1 MIFWIAPSGGNNSYI
16 CMKLIGKETGS
27 TTTYHDTGTH
37 SDEKQIINIMH
48 YGTKNE
54 NTKVVVAQDYN
65 NVKNIVSKNDVVIQN
80 YIDDYRELLLINWFE
95 KNQAPLGNESSLR
108 YGWKSSWIAWQQD
121 LWKNVSKLPITSAVC
136 EWMCKLWDN
145 NFEDIKRQK
154 EIEKVF
160 NWSCMYKSS
169 ASTVSEFEKIGYS
182 YTVQEHDNWLKSQTG
197 ILSIWQDI
205 KSNVETPMKLDDE
218 IWKGIA
224 MGMYARDNNM
234 NRRQAEEHFGLI
246 L

>member
-27 TTTYHDTGTH
+27 TTTYHDAGTH
-37 SDEKQIINIMH
+37 SDGKQIINIMH
-48 YGTKNE
+48 YGTRNE

-65 NVKNIVSKNDVVIQN
+65 NVKNIMSENDVVIQN

-95 KNQAPLGNESSLR
+95 KNQAPLGNEPSLR

-121 LWKNVSKLPITSAVC
+121 LWKDVSKLPVTSAVC

-169 ASTVSEFEKIGYS
+169 EATVAEFENIGYN
-182 YTVQEHDNWLKSQTG
+182 YTVKEHDSWLASQKN
-197 ILSIWQDI
+197 IIDIWKNI
-205 KSNVETPMKLDDE
+205 RENVGNPMNVTDD

-224 MGMYARDNNM
+224 MGIYARNNNM
-234 NRRQAEEHFGLI
+234 TRQQVENHFNLTK
-246 L
+246 